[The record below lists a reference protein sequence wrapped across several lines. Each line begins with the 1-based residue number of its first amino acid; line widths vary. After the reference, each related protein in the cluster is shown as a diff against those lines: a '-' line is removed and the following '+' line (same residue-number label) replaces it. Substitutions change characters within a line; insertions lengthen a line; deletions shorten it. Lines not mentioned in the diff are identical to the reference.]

1 MKALVVAAVLTLVAP
16 STGARADD
24 AAPPLCSYP
33 DPAEVPENP
42 EGDPARRLAALASWE
57 REGPTAHQKFR
68 LGALYRLGRLHPA
81 GLVDADL
88 QKARDLLAN
97 AALDGQLIAMASSAE
112 LELAHGDAMSGMVWA
127 QLYAHYM
134 QLRHPSQF
142 RTYQADLIKRGFQAL
157 PPGEETDQRIA
168 ANVRAVLERFGPRI
182 DAGLE
187 GESHEE
193 ATQGPP
199 CRPVHEV
206 YPAERRLKSERV
218 PLAGGANTVGRH
230 RLYRPGLALFR
241 LHIAPSGEVSQ
252 ALVIESLPGPAV
264 GKALLGSVQRL
275 RFNAVADDAPTRV
288 VLVPMAYSDN
298 SVRIRD

>member
-1 MKALVVAAVLTLVAP
+1 MKAVLLAAVLTLVA
-16 STGARADD
+16 STNGARADD
-24 AAPPLCSYP
+24 AALSLCTHP
-33 DPAEVPENP
+33 DLAEVPENP
-42 EGDPARRLAALASWE
+42 DGDASRRLATLASWE
-57 REGPTAHQKFR
+57 REGSTAYQKFR
-68 LGALYRLGRLHPA
+68 LGALYRLGRMHPA

-112 LELAHGDAMSGMVWA
+112 LELAHGDPMSGMVWA

-134 QLRHPSQF
+134 QIRHPSQF
-142 RTYQADLIKRGFQAL
+142 RTYQADLIKRGFKAL
-157 PPGEETDQRIA
+157 PPGEETDLKIA

-187 GESHEE
+187 GESPGE
-193 ATQGPP
+193 ATPDRR

-241 LHIAPSGEVSQ
+241 LYVAPSGEVSQ
-252 ALVIESLPGPAV
+252 ALVIESLPGPSV
-264 GKALLGSVQRL
+264 GKALRGSAQRM
-275 RFNAVADDAPTRV
+275 RFNAVADDAPMRV
-288 VLVPMAYSDN
+288 VLVPMAYDDN